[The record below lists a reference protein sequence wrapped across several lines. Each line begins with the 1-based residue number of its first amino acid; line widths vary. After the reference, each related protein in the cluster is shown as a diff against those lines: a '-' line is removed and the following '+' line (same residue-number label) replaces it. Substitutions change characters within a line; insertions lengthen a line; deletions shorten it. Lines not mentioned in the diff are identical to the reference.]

1 MADPIPNE
9 STALGGSSSKRLS
22 EPRLSIGSSGMP
34 KVDFVQPEGESSPA
48 YLYFIYLIGGC
59 CGLAIFAGAI
69 AVFVFTVIFL
79 IDDEGKVSF
88 HAFGNLSRLSIF
100 FFRRTNFFQLP
111 AINFDAPRPALHSSV
126 RVLGHYWKGDMDL
139 RLGMSQCLRLY
150 GLTFMYV

>member
-1 MADPIPNE
+1 MADSITNE
-9 STALGGSSSKRLS
+9 GTAQGGSSSKRLS

-100 FFRRTNFFQLP
+100 FFRR
-111 AINFDAPRPALHSSV
+111 INFEAPRPALHSSV

-139 RLGMSQCLRLY
+139 RYRANCPRLPFTVLRKY
-150 GLTFMYV
+150 CTK